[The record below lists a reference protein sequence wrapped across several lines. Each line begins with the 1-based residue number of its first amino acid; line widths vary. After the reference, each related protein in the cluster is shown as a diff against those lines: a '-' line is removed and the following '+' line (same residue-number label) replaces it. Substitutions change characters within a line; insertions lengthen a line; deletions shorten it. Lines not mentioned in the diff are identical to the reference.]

1 MGRTKTTALSLGLIL
16 ASAGGAHAQADLFS
30 RQTFSGLIDLRL
42 AAADGEPSWVDGSL
56 GKARFGKGHQGLRLG
71 EAALVWNPRLSDT
84 LSAVVVAESQDGQR
98 HLVDLGEGFLAYR
111 SRPGSALRLSA
122 RAGVFYPPI
131 SLEHDGL
138 DWSVPD
144 TITPS
149 AVNTWVAEEAKV
161 LGLETTVRRTIG
173 GQTFSLTAGAFTNGD
188 TSGTELT
195 FRGWA
200 LHDIKSPVFGRF
212 PLAPLSNYMV
222 RKQAPSTTPLAEID
236 GHVGYY
242 GRLEWRP
249 SSTLAFDLFGYDNAG
264 DRTSVDANREWS
276 WETRFW
282 NLGMRLDLPVA
293 AIKAQVMTGETLMGY
308 SNANGI
314 WADMGFEAAYVS
326 ASRSLGPGSATV
338 RYDHF
343 STTDR
348 TNKALDNNAEHG
360 WSGLVAYRWD
370 VQPSSQ
376 IVFEALHIDSF
387 RRDRT
392 RLGLAPQQRQT
403 VLQAAFRRQF
413 Y

>member
-1 MGRTKTTALSLGLIL
+1 MGRNAASLLVLGLSL
-16 ASAGGAHAQADLFS
+16 AGAGAAHAEANLFS
-30 RQTFSGLIDLRL
+30 RDTISGLVDLRL
-42 AAADGEPSWVDGSL
+42 VAANGETSWVDGAV
-56 GKARFGKGHQGLRLG
+56 GKARFGDGHQGLRLG
-71 EAALVWNPRLSDT
+71 EAALVWNPRFSDT
-84 LSAVVVAESQDGQR
+84 LSAVIVGESQDGQR
-98 HLVDLGEGFLAYR
+98 HAVDLGEGYLAYR

-149 AVNTWVAEEAKV
+149 AINTWVAEETKV
-161 LGLETTVRRTIG
+161 VGVEATIRRTIA
-173 GQTFSLTAGAFTNGD
+173 GQTFSLTAGGFKNGD

-212 PLAPLSNYMV
+212 PLPPLSAAMA
-222 RKQAPSTTPLAEID
+222 RRQAPSTTPLAEID

-242 GRLEWRP
+242 GRLEWKP
-249 SSTLAFDLFGYDNAG
+249 SSRLAFDLFGYDNGG
-264 DRTSVDANREWS
+264 DRIGVDARREWS

-282 NLGMRLDLPVA
+282 NLGMRLDLDAVA
-293 AIKAQVMTGETLMGY
+293 VKAQVMTGETLMGY
-308 SNANGI
+308 SNALGI

-326 ASRSLGPGSATV
+326 ASKALGPGSATV

-348 TNKALDNNAEHG
+348 TNKATDNNAEHG
-360 WSGLVAYRWD
+360 WSALAAYRWD
-370 VQPSSQ
+370 VRPNAQ
-376 IVFEALHIDSF
+376 IVIEALYIDSF
-387 RRDRT
+387 RRDRA
-392 RLGLAPQQRQT
+392 RLGLAPAQDQT
-403 VLQAAFRRQF
+403 VLQTAFRHQF
-413 Y
+413 